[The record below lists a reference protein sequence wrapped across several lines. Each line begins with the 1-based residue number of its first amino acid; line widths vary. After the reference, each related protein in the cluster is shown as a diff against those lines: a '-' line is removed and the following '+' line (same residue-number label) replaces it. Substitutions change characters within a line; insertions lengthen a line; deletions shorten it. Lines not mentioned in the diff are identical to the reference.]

1 MPLGIRIFLVY
12 FLFVGLAGG
21 FVLSTVMDEIRPG
34 VRQSTEE
41 TLVDTANLLAEL
53 LSADLRAGRLQ
64 QSRWQSLFQ
73 AYGLRQPQAQIG
85 EVSKL
90 AVNHRIYVTDAAGKV
105 LLDSSGQAV
114 GEDYSRWNDVYLT
127 LRGEYGARSSREV
140 ADDPESSVMYVA
152 APIKDQGQIIGVVS
166 VSKPSRTLQPYIDR
180 SQRRLAYF
188 GAGFIVLGL
197 LIGGLL
203 SWWLSASLR
212 RLTTYARAVAVGED
226 YSRWNDVYLT
236 LRGEYGARSSRE
248 VADDPESSVMY
259 VAAPIK
265 DQGRIIGV
273 VSVSKP
279 SRTLQ
284 PYIDRSQRRLA
295 YFGAGFIV
303 LGLLVGGLLSW
314 WLSASL
320 RRLTTYARAVAVGER
335 VSAPALRGGELGQL
349 ATALEQMRRELEGK
363 AYVERYVHTLTH
375 ELKSPLAAIRGA
387 AELLEGEMPQAQRQR
402 FVANIQSESA
412 RLQQLIER
420 LLHLAQVEQRQTLE
434 ERVAVPLHSLL
445 DELSQAQTARI
456 EGAGVQVDNHVGADL
471 QLLGE
476 RFLLRQALSN
486 LLDNALDFTPAGGVL
501 RWTAARE
508 GEQLQVCLFNSGAV
522 IPDYA
527 LLRLTERFY
536 SLPRPNSGRKS
547 TGLGLNFVQ
556 EVASLHGG
564 VLQVRNVADGV
575 EVCVRLPA
583 VG

>member
-12 FLFVGLAGG
+12 FLFVGLAGW

-64 QSRWQSLFQ
+64 QSSWQGLFQ
-73 AYGLRQPQAQIG
+73 AYGQRQPQAQIG

-152 APIKDQGQIIGVVS
+152 APIKD
-166 VSKPSRTLQPYIDR
+166 R
-180 SQRRLAYF
+180 
-188 GAGFIVLGL
+188 
-197 LIGGLL
+197 
-203 SWWLSASLR
+203 
-212 RLTTYARAVAVGED
+212 
-226 YSRWNDVYLT
+226 
-236 LRGEYGARSSRE
+236 
-248 VADDPESSVMY
+248 
-259 VAAPIK
+259 
-265 DQGRIIGV
+265 GRIIGV

-284 PYIDRSQRRLA
+284 PYIERSQQRLA
-295 YFGAGFIV
+295 SFGAGLIA
-303 LGLLVGGLLSW
+303 LGLLIGGVLSW
-314 WLSASL
+314 WLSAAL
-320 RRLTTYARAVAVGER
+320 RRLTAYARAVSAGER

-387 AELLEGEMPQAQRQR
+387 AELLEGEMPEDQRQR
-402 FVANIQSESA
+402 FVANIQNESA

-420 LLHLAQVEQRQTLE
+420 LLHLAQVEQRQGLE
-434 ERVAVPLHSLL
+434 ERVAIPLHDVL
-445 DELSQAQTARI
+445 DELIQTQAARI
-456 EGAGVQVDNHVGADL
+456 ERADVRVENQVAVGL

-486 LLDNALDFTPAGGVL
+486 LLDNALDFTPPGGVL
-501 RWTAARE
+501 RWSAE
-508 GEQLQVCLFNSGAV
+508 VDDEQLQLCLFNTGEA

-536 SLPRPNSGRKS
+536 SLPRPKTGRKS

-556 EVASLHGG
+556 EVVHLHGG
-564 VLQVRNVADGV
+564 ALQVGNVPGGV
-575 EVCVRLPA
+575 EVRVRLPA
-583 VG
+583 VC